1 MSIMDVDGHDLLAV
15 VIRWWLVVMSG
26 YPGVLSGKRPGF
38 GMGNPKMVLMCVVQL
53 LRIQMISQNDVKFDV
68 NMFEQTIFLVSC
80 DMNLIHAITTGW
92 HAWILHYNS
101 LCVGSFRVKNLYGQ
115 GL

>member
-1 MSIMDVDGHDLLAV
+1 MVARCNVRVSQGAFGEECQDWNGQPQNGLDV
-15 VIRWWLVVMSG
+15 
-26 YPGVLSGKRPGF
+26 F
-38 GMGNPKMVLMCVVQL
+38 VQL

-80 DMNLIHAITTGW
+80 DMNLIHAITSGW
-92 HAWILHYNS
+92 HAWILHTI